1 MSEIIKK
8 LEDLVGPVLVENQVE
23 LVDITYQKEQGGW
36 TLCFYLDKPG
46 GITLDD
52 CEQWSNRLGELIDAS
67 NLMEQRYVLE
77 TSSPGVNRPLK
88 KLEDFKKYAGERVS
102 AKLFAAQDGQKNF
115 HGTLLGA
122 DENNIMIRL
131 EDQKRDVVLPR
142 SQVAKCKLD
151 PIVEF

>member
-1 MSEIIKK
+1 MSEILTK
-8 LEDLVGPVLVENQVE
+8 LEVLLAPVLNESQVE

-52 CEQWSNRLGELIDAS
+52 CQTWSDRLGDLIDQHDVIH
-67 NLMEQRYVLE
+67 QRYVLE
-77 TSSPGVNRPLK
+77 VSSPGVNRPLK
-88 KLEDFKKYAGERVS
+88 KIEDFKKHSGERVS
-102 AKLFAAQDGQKNF
+102 AKLFAPINGQKNF
-115 HGTLLGA
+115 HGTLLNA
-122 DENNIMIRL
+122 DEESITIRL
-131 EDQKRDVVLPR
+131 EDQKREVVLPR

>member
-8 LEDLVGPVLVENQVE
+8 LEDLLTPVLNENQVE
-23 LVDITYQKEQGGW
+23 LVDVTYQKEQGGW

-52 CEQWSNRLGELIDAS
+52 CQTWSDRLGDLIDQHDVIQ
-67 NLMEQRYVLE
+67 QRYVLE
-77 TSSPGVNRPLK
+77 VSSPGLNRPLK
-88 KLEDFKKYAGERVS
+88 KIEDFKKHAGERVS
-102 AKLFAAQDGQKNF
+102 VKLFAPLNGQKNF
-115 HGTLLGA
+115 HGTLLNA
-122 DENNIMIRL
+122 DDDNITIRL
-131 EDQKRDVVLPR
+131 EDQKREVVLPR